1 MSVCFDGK
9 SGGMEIE
16 MLENLKN
23 LICRYVE
30 AEPDEITESSR
41 FSEDLGFNSYDFMC
55 MLGDC
60 EDEFD
65 VELDESEAA
74 SNKTVGELI
83 EYLGGL
89 K

>member
-1 MSVCFDGK
+1 
-9 SGGMEIE
+9 
-16 MLENLKN
+16 MLEKLKN
-23 LICRYVE
+23 LICQYVE
-30 AEPDEITESSR
+30 VNPDDITENSR

-65 VELDESEAA
+65 VELDESAAA
-74 SNKTVGELI
+74 SNKTVGKLI